1 MILQNCA
8 KTVTSNWQGQM
19 HRVNTKRILPY
30 SQGDLLSLACD
41 VANYPKFLPWVKA
54 VRIWNKLDK
63 SFDAEL
69 MIGYKNFRI
78 PFSTH
83 VMIDNE
89 NHTIHTQNIEDKKG
103 GFLGFK
109 SPIKSLDCVWS
120 FQEQNNQ
127 TQINILINLEFR
139 DMIIGALVGANL
151 DRATQKLIDNF
162 TQEAN
167 KRFGENK
174 LLHST

>member
-1 MILQNCA
+1 MY
-8 KTVTSNWQGQM
+8 
-19 HRVNTKRILPY
+19 RVNTKRTLPY
-30 SQGDLLSLACD
+30 SQGELLSLASD

-54 VRIWNKLDK
+54 VRIWNQLDK

-83 VMIDNE
+83 VSIDSA

-109 SPIKSLDCVWS
+109 SPIKNLDCVWS
-120 FQEQNNQ
+120 FHTQNVE
-127 TQINILINLEFR
+127 TQINITINLDFR
-139 DMIIGALVGANL
+139 DLIIGALVGANL
-151 DRATQKLIDNF
+151 ERATQKLIDNF
-162 TQEAN
+162 THEAN
-167 KRFGENK
+167 KRFGSSK
-174 LLHST
+174 SLHSA